1 MTSGN
6 IIDVNEIDFEYEVIA
21 YSKNSPVLVDFW
33 AEWCQPCKTLTP
45 LLEKLVHES
54 EGNLRLARVNVDQ
67 NPNLAMMFSV
77 RTIPTVKAFTQG
89 HVVAELVGNQPEV
102 RLREFIQQIT
112 PPSAV
117 DLEIEKGENLLTLE
131 KWQEAETAFNL
142 AMESKPES
150 ASALLGIVKALLA
163 QGKAH
168 KANSILSDFPAS
180 REYATAEILMPL
192 MKSLL
197 QFQENTLMQESDLD
211 AAFTNSLRLVST
223 GKLQPA
229 LDGLLDLLRQDKHYR
244 GRLAQET
251 ILGIVE
257 IMGNNHPLT
266 RQYRTELSS
275 ILFSKRSLFP
285 I

>member
-6 IIDVNEIDFEYEVIA
+6 IIDVNELDFEYEVVA

-45 LLEKLVHES
+45 LLEKLVHQS

-77 RTIPTVKAFTQG
+77 RNIPTVKAFSQG
-89 HVVAELVGNQPEV
+89 HVVAEFVGNQPEA
-102 RLREFIQQIT
+102 RLREFIQQIA

-131 KWQEAETAFNL
+131 NWVEAEQTFRHAL
-142 AMESKPES
+142 ESKPES
-150 ASALLGIVKALLA
+150 SAALLGVAKACLA
-163 QGKAH
+163 QGKVEL
-168 KANSILSDFPAS
+168 ANAILSDFPTS
-180 REYATAEILMPL
+180 REYASAETLMPL
-192 MKSLL
+192 LKSMLDL
-197 QFQENTLMQESDLD
+197 QENKLPHEFDQD
-211 AAFTNSLRLVST
+211 ASFANSMRLVAA

-229 LDGLLDLLRQDKHYR
+229 LDGLLDLLRQDKTYR
-244 GRLAQET
+244 DRLAQKA
-251 ILGIVE
+251 ILAILE

-266 RQYRTELSS
+266 RQYRSELSS
-275 ILFSKRSLFP
+275 ILF
-285 I
+285 